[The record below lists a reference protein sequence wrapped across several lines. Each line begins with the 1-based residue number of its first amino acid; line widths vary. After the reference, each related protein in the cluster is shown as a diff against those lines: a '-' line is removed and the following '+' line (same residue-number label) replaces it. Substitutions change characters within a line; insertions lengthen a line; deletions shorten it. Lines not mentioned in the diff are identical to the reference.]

1 MKTEKLFCMSATA
14 LLALALPLMGGGT
27 FAQDRDRDRD
37 HDHPRFEDH
46 DRQAARGWYNE
57 HHDRL
62 PEGLRDRDR
71 LTPELE
77 SRLQVGVVLDQD
89 LRHRIHPVPAE
100 LIERLP
106 PCPPHYRYVIIGG
119 HICLIDEGF
128 HVSDVIHF
136 ELNL

>member
-1 MKTEKLFCMSATA
+1 MKTTKLLCMSATT
-14 LLALALPLMGGGT
+14 LLALALPLMGGT
-27 FAQDRDRDRD
+27 FAQDRDRDKD

-46 DRQAARGWYNE
+46 DRQAARSWYNE

-71 LTPELE
+71 LPPEIE

-119 HICLIDEGF
+119 HICLID
-128 HVSDVIHF
+128 
-136 ELNL
+136 

>member
-1 MKTEKLFCMSATA
+1 MKTKKLLCMSATA

-27 FAQDRDRDRD
+27 FAQDRDRDKDR
-37 HDHPRFEDH
+37 DHPRFEDR

-89 LRHRIHPVPAE
+89 LRHRIHPMPAE

>member
-1 MKTEKLFCMSATA
+1 MKTTKLFCMSATG

-27 FAQDRDRDRD
+27 LAQDRDRDR
-37 HDHPRFEDH
+37 DHPRFEDH

-71 LTPELE
+71 LPPELE
-77 SRLQVGVVLDQD
+77 SRLQVGVVLDHD
-89 LRHRIHPVPAE
+89 MRHRIHPVPAE

-119 HICLIDEGF
+119 HVCLIDEGF
-128 HVSDVIHF
+128 HVFDVIHF

>member
-1 MKTEKLFCMSATA
+1 MKTKKLLCMSATA

-71 LTPELE
+71 LPPELE
-77 SRLQVGVVLDQD
+77 SRLQVGVLLDHD
-89 LRHRIHPVPAE
+89 MRHRIHPVPAE

-128 HVSDVIHF
+128 HVFDVIHF